1 MASEIL
7 SPIQGAAP
15 QPGAALG
22 AGIRPGAPARPASS
36 FWLGVNYWA
45 SGQGVAM
52 WQDWQPEAIAAELRA
67 LAAAGCRVVRF
78 FLRWVH
84 FQPEEDRV
92 DPTALARLKAFC
104 DLAHGVG
111 LAVIPTF
118 FTGHMSGENWDVPWR
133 RGRCPYT
140 DPAMLRA
147 QVRLI
152 RAVAEAIG
160 HHPALLAWDLAN
172 EPDIFARPPSPD
184 AGWLWCRLLYR
195 ELKAVTPWVPV
206 TLGIHVASL
215 VDDCGFRPADVAEA
229 ADFLC
234 MHLYPI
240 YSPWC
245 PDPVGTIRPNL
256 LVPFGD
262 RLVAAMGQRPALAEE
277 FGGTTL
283 MMSPARHGRY
293 VSAVLGS
300 LLLHGSMG
308 AVAWCGL
315 DFRCQEDL
323 PYDSTP
329 YEVAFGI
336 LDDQGRPKPAGEAF
350 RRFARLLERLPEGL
364 VPAPRPAAILLPERY
379 YENQDPDITPERNF
393 AVLFNA
399 FVLARRA
406 GLPVDL
412 VRPDADWT
420 GYRLLIVPCLP
431 RRNSLSNRTW
441 NRLRRWV
448 EQGGTLYLSYD
459 GAALP
464 GMEAVFGI
472 RIEDAYPREAVH
484 GPGPW
489 DLVLDLDLRPEPQS
503 GPERRCGPE
512 PRCGPGPRGGP
523 EPRGGLEP
531 QTSGEGSRDGGDQA
545 GGRADRTGEELR
557 QGGAAAAGGACGGT
571 HGGTRIV
578 HHGAAAA
585 GDAGGGGND
594 AGNGAM
600 AGARSDGGMAW
611 VGSEPWDG
619 GGVGSGGYPRD
630 SGGAAALGT
639 LAHSGLQ
646 PVVRLIPAPRP
657 APRKRLVASPA
668 GARVAG
674 WIRPAPA
681 TGTGPAGPVHPPAAA
696 AHGGHPTGP
705 LEEPAVFVHRYGRG
719 WAVLVTDPLEWILA
733 CTPGAYGSEAHG
745 SSACGSSAYG
755 SSAYGSSACGVGAS
769 GSGGEH
775 HGPEYRGPEP
785 HRGYG
790 RSQDGPGSE
799 GSAGPEGEARAEAP
813 ASSSGLATAGRT
825 RPEQV
830 YRLAARLAGIVPEW
844 EADHAD
850 VEVGVL
856 VQGAPGQPWA
866 GGPGPGSRAT
876 GTVPESLPLSVPARY
891 LVVVSH
897 HPQPVSVVL
906 SGLAPARLVDAE
918 TGATLYARSNGRRPV
933 PAPWPRAAVPDP
945 GARPAPGTNW
955 AAEAPP
961 AGAGAPYPL
970 SHGASHGEAGRWQT
984 PPVRLEP
991 GSWRVFRIE
1000 DLDQEIPRC
1009 DPDVAIQVHHS

>member
-15 QPGAALG
+15 QPGAARG

-152 RAVAEAIG
+152 RAVAETIG

-195 ELKAVTPWVPV
+195 ELKSVTPGVPV

-293 VSAVLGS
+293 LSAVLGS

-350 RRFARLLERLPEGL
+350 GRFARLLERLPGGL
-364 VPAPRPAAILLPERY
+364 APAPRPAAILLPERY

-412 VRPDADWT
+412 VRPDSDWA

-489 DLVLDLDLRPEPQS
+489 DLVLDLDLPPEPQG
-503 GPERRCGPE
+503 GPET
-512 PRCGPGPRGGP
+512 RCGPGPRGGP
-523 EPRGGLEP
+523 EP
-531 QTSGEGSRDGGDQA
+531 QTSGKGSRDG
-545 GGRADRTGEELR
+545 
-557 QGGAAAAGGACGGT
+557 
-571 HGGTRIV
+571 
-578 HHGAAAA
+578 
-585 GDAGGGGND
+585 
-594 AGNGAM
+594 
-600 AGARSDGGMAW
+600 
-611 VGSEPWDG
+611 
-619 GGVGSGGYPRD
+619 
-630 SGGAAALGT
+630 AALGT

-681 TGTGPAGPVHPPAAA
+681 TGTGPAGPVHPPAAV

-733 CTPGAYGSEAHG
+733 CTPGAYGSQAHG
-745 SSACGSSAYG
+745 SSACGSGAF
-755 SSAYGSSACGVGAS
+755 GSSACGVGAS

-775 HGPEYRGPEP
+775 HGPEP

-799 GSAGPEGEARAEAP
+799 GGAGPEGEARAEAP

-844 EADHAD
+844 EADHPD

-856 VQGAPGQPWA
+856 VQGAPGQPLT
-866 GGPGPGSRAT
+866 GGLEPGSRAT
-876 GTVPESLPLSVPARY
+876 GTVPESLPVTGPARY

-897 HPQPVSVVL
+897 HPQPVIVVL

-918 TGATLYARSNGRRPV
+918 TGATLYARAETAPQRGAIHTNGRRPV

-961 AGAGAPYPL
+961 AGAGAPHPW
-970 SHGASHGEAGRWQT
+970 SHGASHGKAGRWQT

-1000 DLDQEIPRC
+1000 DLDQEIPRGDDPPC
-1009 DPDVAIQVHHS
+1009 QSSNPDVAIQVHHR